1 MRKIILSLMA
11 PAAMVAFVASAAA
24 ADLPVKAPPIQ
35 YPVLTNWGGWYVGL
49 NVGYSWGRASI
60 DYAQGPSDFFGVDT
74 PGNTVALSTHL
85 SPQSFIGGGQ
95 VGFNYQTGAWVWG
108 FETDIAWR
116 NRSDAVSMVLDSLND
131 TLTLSDNQRWV
142 GTVRGRVGY
151 SPQAASNWLIY
162 ATGGFAYGN
171 FEHGVTQ
178 FCNVGCNQT
187 QAFSDSKTLAGWTV
201 GGGVEVALDRNWSL
215 GAEYL
220 YMDFEKDTLA
230 VAAAGTPPLPAPGAT
245 TFPATTVSFHD
256 TSQVAR
262 LKLNYRFGDLH

>member
-1 MRKIILSLMA
+1 MRKFFHGLVA
-11 PAAMVAFVASAAA
+11 PAAIAAFITSAAA
-24 ADLPVKAPPIQ
+24 ADLPVKAPPII
-35 YPVLTNWGGWYVGL
+35 YPVLTTWGGWYLGL
-49 NVGYSWGRASI
+49 NAGYSWGRTSV
-60 DYAQGPSDFFGVDT
+60 DYSQGPSDFFGVAT
-74 PGNTVALSTHL
+74 PGDTLALSTHL

-95 VGFNYQTGAWVWG
+95 IGFNYQTGAWVWG
-108 FETDIAWR
+108 LETDFAWR
-116 NRSDAVSMVLDSLND
+116 DHSDSISMILNTSND

-151 SPQAASNWLIY
+151 SPQTASNWLIY
-162 ATGGFAYGN
+162 ATGGLAYGN
-171 FEHGVTQ
+171 FEHTVTQ
-178 FCNVGCNQT
+178 FCNVACTQT

-220 YMDFEKDTLA
+220 YMEFEKDTLS
-230 VAAAGTPPLPAPGAT
+230 VVAAGTPPLPAPGAT

-256 TSQVAR
+256 TSHVAR